1 MFSDVMAG
9 LWLVQVRI
17 MFSDVSCAVVGVRI
31 MFSDVWAVVGT
42 GQDNVL

>member
-9 LWLVQVRI
+9 LWLVQARR
-17 MFSDVSCAVVGVRI
+17 MFSDVMAGLWLVHG
-31 MFSDVWAVVGT
+31 WA